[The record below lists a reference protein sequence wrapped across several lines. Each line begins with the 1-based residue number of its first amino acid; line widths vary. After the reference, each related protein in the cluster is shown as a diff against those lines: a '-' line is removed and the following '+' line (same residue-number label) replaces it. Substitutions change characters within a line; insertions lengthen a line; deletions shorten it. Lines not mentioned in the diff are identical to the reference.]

1 MMSKS
6 NLNFRETLEELESI
20 TRQLESDEIGLDE
33 AIAHFERGSKLAVQ
47 LQDELKKAQ
56 LKVEKI
62 KARFDGESTEAVSV
76 EATTFEAE
84 SIDSE

>member
-1 MMSKS
+1 MSKS

-62 KARFDGESTEAVSV
+62 KARFDGEPTDGMSV
-76 EATTFEAE
+76 EGMIFEAE